1 MTSPSRRKRQ
11 TTARAPKHSA
21 RTPASLLALV
31 LLATVV
37 RAEQP
42 TPGKLPP
49 SISQATR
56 PLYTAPSR
64 QVVNDPQL
72 QQTQYRTPGTLF
84 RTEDTGQDFDIR
96 FDLPG
101 PELLFH
107 LDSEAQLI
115 ERMRQERR
123 KYKKEELTF
132 PEQPVLSKDT
142 YHGRAWPCTKMLVEP
157 HYVCHGRLPCESL
170 NFDRYG
176 WEIGIFQPLVSAA
189 DFYKDVLLYPYH
201 RFTDPCRCYECSA
214 GKCLPGDPVPLL
226 LYPPEL
232 SVSGAAAEV
241 FAAGILTAIFP

>member
-1 MTSPSRRKRQ
+1 V
-11 TTARAPKHSA
+11 SA
-21 RTPASLLALV
+21 QQSGPPR
-31 LLATVV
+31 
-37 RAEQP
+37 
-42 TPGKLPP
+42 LPP
-49 SISQATR
+49 AISQATR
-56 PLYTAPSR
+56 PLYTASAAAP
-64 QVVNDPQL
+64 VNDPQV
-72 QQTQYRTPGTLF
+72 QPAQYRTPGTLL
-84 RTEDTGQDFDIR
+84 RTEETGQDFDIR

-101 PELLFH
+101 PELLFK
-107 LDSEAQLI
+107 LDSEAALL

-132 PEQPVLSKDT
+132 PEQPVLSKET
-142 YHGRAWPCTKMLVEP
+142 YLGRSWPCTKMAVEP
-157 HYVCHGRLPCESL
+157 HYVCHKRLEFESL

-176 WEIGIFQPLVSAA
+176 WEIGIFQPLVSVA
-189 DFYKDVLLYPYH
+189 DFYKDVLAYPYH